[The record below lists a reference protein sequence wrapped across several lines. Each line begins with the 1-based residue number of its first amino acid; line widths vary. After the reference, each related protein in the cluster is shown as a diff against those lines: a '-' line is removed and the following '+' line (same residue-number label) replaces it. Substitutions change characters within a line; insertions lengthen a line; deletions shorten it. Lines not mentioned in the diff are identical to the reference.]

1 MIIKSYSGV
10 IDTIDKNF
18 ISKKVSFSITVD
30 VGLFTFLLDWRQLS
44 SYVLD
49 NVNQDIRAIVW
60 GYDCKNMTGKLLN
73 EIEIS
78 IKHALQKD
86 LSMYKDVKLINF
98 QIFIYYG
105 SNR

>member
-30 VGLFTFLLDWRQLS
+30 VGLFTFLLDWRQLY

-49 NVNQDIRAIVW
+49 NVSQDIRAIVW
-60 GYDCKNMTGKLLN
+60 GYDCENMTSELLN

-78 IKHALQKD
+78 IKDTLQKD

>member
-1 MIIKSYSGV
+1 MITKSYSGI
-10 IDTIDKNF
+10 IDAIDKNAL
-18 ISKKVSFSITVD
+18 SKKVFFSITVD

-49 NVNQDIRAIVW
+49 SVNQDVRAIIY
-60 GYDCKNMTGKLLN
+60 GYDCKNMTSELLN
-73 EIEIS
+73 EIEMS
-78 IKHALQKD
+78 IKHTLQKD

>member
-30 VGLFTFLLDWRQLS
+30 VGLFTFLLDWRQLY

-60 GYDCKNMTGKLLN
+60 GYDCENMTSELLN

-78 IKHALQKD
+78 IKDTLQKD
-86 LSMYKDVKLINF
+86 LPMYKDVKLINF

>member
-30 VGLFTFLLDWRQLS
+30 VGLFTFLLDWRQLY
-44 SYVLD
+44 SYILD

-60 GYDCKNMTGKLLN
+60 GYDCENMTSELLN

-78 IKHALQKD
+78 IKDTLQKD

>member
-30 VGLFTFLLDWRQLS
+30 VGLFTFLLDWSQLS

-49 NVNQDIRAIVW
+49 NVNQDVRAIVYD
-60 GYDCKNMTGKLLN
+60 YDCKNMTSELLN
-73 EIEIS
+73 EIEMS
-78 IKHALQKD
+78 IKHTL
-86 LSMYKDVKLINF
+86 
-98 QIFIYYG
+98 
-105 SNR
+105 

>member
-18 ISKKVSFSITVD
+18 ISEKVSFSITVD

-49 NVNQDIRAIVW
+49 NVNQDVREIVYD
-60 GYDCKNMTGKLLN
+60 YDCENMTSELLN
-73 EIEIS
+73 EIEMS
-78 IKHALQKD
+78 IKHTLQKD

>member
-18 ISKKVSFSITVD
+18 ISKKVYFSIIVD
-30 VGLFTFLLDWRQLS
+30 VGLFTFLLDWRKLS

-60 GYDCKNMTGKLLN
+60 GYDCENMTSELLN

-78 IKHALQKD
+78 IKDTLQKD

>member
-1 MIIKSYSGV
+1 MLLIKTLFQRKY
-10 IDTIDKNF
+10 F
-18 ISKKVSFSITVD
+18 FSITVD
-30 VGLFTFLLDWRQLS
+30 VGLFTFLLDCRQLS

-49 NVNQDIRAIVW
+49 NVNQDVRAIVYD
-60 GYDCKNMTGKLLN
+60 YDCENMTGELLN

-98 QIFIYYG
+98 RIFIYYG

>member
-18 ISKKVSFSITVD
+18 ISKKVSFSIMVD
-30 VGLFTFLLDWRQLS
+30 VGLFTFLLDWRKLY

-60 GYDCKNMTGKLLN
+60 GYDCENMTSELLN

-78 IKHALQKD
+78 IKDTLQKD

-105 SNR
+105 INR

>member
-1 MIIKSYSGV
+1 MLLIKTLFQRKY
-10 IDTIDKNF
+10 F
-18 ISKKVSFSITVD
+18 FSITVD

-44 SYVLD
+44 SYILD
-49 NVNQDIRAIVW
+49 NVNQDVRAIVYD
-60 GYDCKNMTGKLLN
+60 YDCENMTGELLN
-73 EIEIS
+73 EIEMS
-78 IKHALQKD
+78 IKHTLQKD

>member
-30 VGLFTFLLDWRQLS
+30 VGLFTFLLDWSQLS

-49 NVNQDIRAIVW
+49 NVNQDVREIVYN
-60 GYDCKNMTGKLLN
+60 YDCENMTSELLN
-73 EIEIS
+73 EIEMS
-78 IKHALQKD
+78 IKHILQKD

>member
-30 VGLFTFLLDWRQLS
+30 VGLFAFLLDWRQLY

-60 GYDCKNMTGKLLN
+60 GYDCENMISELLN

-78 IKHALQKD
+78 IKDTLQKD

>member
-30 VGLFTFLLDWRQLS
+30 VGLFTFLLDWRQLY

-49 NVNQDIRAIVW
+49 NVNQDVREIVCD
-60 GYDCKNMTGKLLN
+60 YDCENMTSELLN
-73 EIEIS
+73 EIEMS
-78 IKHALQKD
+78 IKHTLQKD
-86 LSMYKDVKLINF
+86 LSMHKDIKLINF

>member
-1 MIIKSYSGV
+1 MIIKSYSGI
-10 IDTIDKNF
+10 IDAIDKTA
-18 ISKKVSFSITVD
+18 ISKKVFFSITVD
-30 VGLFTFLLDWRQLS
+30 AGLFTFLLDWRQLS

-49 NVNQDIRAIVW
+49 NVNQDVRSIVYN
-60 GYDCKNMTGKLLN
+60 YDCKNMTSELLN
-73 EIEIS
+73 EIEMS
-78 IKHALQKD
+78 IKHTLQKD

>member
-18 ISKKVSFSITVD
+18 ISKKLSFSITVD

-49 NVNQDIRAIVW
+49 NVNQDVREIVYD
-60 GYDCKNMTGKLLN
+60 YDCENMTSELLN
-73 EIEIS
+73 EIEMS
-78 IKHALQKD
+78 IKHTLQKD

>member
-30 VGLFTFLLDWRQLS
+30 VGLFTFLLDWRQLY

-60 GYDCKNMTGKLLN
+60 GYDCENMTSELLN

-78 IKHALQKD
+78 IKDTLQKD

-105 SNR
+105 GNR

>member
-1 MIIKSYSGV
+1 MIIKSYSG
-10 IDTIDKNF
+10 IINAIDKNAL
-18 ISKKVSFSITVD
+18 SKKVSFLITVD
-30 VGLFTFLLDWRQLS
+30 VGLFTFLLDWRQLY

-60 GYDCKNMTGKLLN
+60 EYDCENMTSEFLN

-78 IKHALQKD
+78 IKDTLQKD

-105 SNR
+105 GNR